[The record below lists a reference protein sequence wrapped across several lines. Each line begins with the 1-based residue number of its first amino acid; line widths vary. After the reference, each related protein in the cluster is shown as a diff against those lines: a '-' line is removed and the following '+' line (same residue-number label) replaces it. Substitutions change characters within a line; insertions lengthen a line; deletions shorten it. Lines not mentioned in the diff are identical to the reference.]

1 MNVVI
6 TDFAKKRIRRI
17 YRYYKDKGLT
27 KVGQKLRLNIVAKA
41 KLLKKQPYMGTIEEN
56 TKNLNKEYRF
66 IVTGNY
72 KIIYTVESP
81 NIYIVEVF
89 DTRQDP
95 NKMKL

>member
-6 TDFAKKRIRRI
+6 TDFAKKRIRKI
-17 YRYYKDKGLT
+17 YHYYKNKGLT
-27 KVGQKLRLNIVAKA
+27 KVGQKLRLNIVTRA
-41 KLLKKQPYMGTIEEN
+41 KLLKKQPYLGTIEET
-56 TKNLNKEYRF
+56 TKDLDKEYRF

-72 KIIYTVESP
+72 KIIYTVEPP